1 MMEVIIARKVR
12 YLIQFSLPILTCLV
26 TIQPNPTI
34 TRIYIRDAFTIGF
47 S

>member
-1 MMEVIIARKVR
+1 MAKCIIVKND
-12 YLIQFSLPILTCLV
+12 V

>member
-1 MMEVIIARKVR
+1 MPIT
-12 YLIQFSLPILTCLV
+12 LPQGSEQGSEPTSEKDKKQNV
-26 TIQPNPTI
+26 TIQPNPAI